1 MEIITPYYTIF
12 KENNWFFNSETKNI
26 RYSDED
32 ITITFV
38 ILNIPFRNDIH
49 YNKRLL
55 KCLDK
60 FINIQN
66 EKIGSYK
73 ISYSFNE
80 NENKPINAIFSYNGN
95 SIQLTK
101 SKSF

>member
-26 RYSDED
+26 GYSDED
-32 ITITFV
+32 ITITSV
-38 ILNIPFRNDIH
+38 ILNIPFRDDVH

-55 KCLDK
+55 GCLDK
-60 FINIQN
+60 FIKIQN
-66 EKIGSYK
+66 QKNGLFK

-80 NENKPINAIFSYNGN
+80 NEKKPINTIFFYNGN